1 ESERVLNGGGAGA
14 RGGRLHRVETGK
26 NKEPS
31 PPNPRVAVPE
41 KPMEILDPAQKEIVP
56 VRGGDTK
63 AKSASTP
70 CKRPT
75 PLPDARQSQSGP
87 VSGVVLL
94 RCGAGKSAGCMA
106 RAVVRL
112 RVGVTETISTA
123 PARKG
128 RSSSGSS
135 LNRYAK
141 CPLLG
146 GKADIS
152 QTLRNVSF

>member
-1 ESERVLNGGGAGA
+1 MYSLMSPASTIAVLVNPANIAQTATERATIQDAARALGA
-14 RGGRLHRVETGK
+14 RLDSVVTGK
-26 NKEPS
+26 NNEASSAKLLA
-31 PPNPRVAVPE
+31 AVTD

-112 RVGVTETISTA
+112 RVGVTETISTE
-123 PARKG
+123 PARK
-128 RSSSGSS
+128 
-135 LNRYAK
+135 
-141 CPLLG
+141 
-146 GKADIS
+146 
-152 QTLRNVSF
+152 